1 MKKFPEF
8 CKYVNFPSTLPII
21 RSNSP
26 SPFISPAVGEHQ
38 SFVKE
43 NFDEG
48 DKFKLVSIHL
58 GVLTDPTFFQNS
70 IFYHTIKSRC
80 ISYLYLDLSKFIS
93 KLQKLKHLST
103 FLKCNIRYYI
113 IF

>member
-21 RSNSP
+21 KSKSP

-43 NFDEG
+43 NFDDG
-48 DKFKLVSIHL
+48 DRIKLVSIHL
-58 GVLTDPTFFQNS
+58 GSLADPIFFQNS
-70 IFYHTIKSRC
+70 IPCDVPIIKS
-80 ISYLYLDLSKFIS
+80 SNPSLFIS
-93 KLQKLKHLST
+93 ASSGTAYLPASCIL
-103 FLKCNIRYYI
+103 F
-113 IF
+113 